1 MNWIEV
7 SRAALNG
14 DGLEPYVAGE
24 ITNLF
29 DWAEN
34 PAGSSAH
41 LMAHRGRFL
50 VDIVTIEA
58 NAVHQPSKPGD
69 EIVVVL
75 EGKLQLTDDADGRQ
89 QNFAP
94 GEAVLIPAG
103 WAGLYR
109 VIPGDGDFR
118 ELAIVPHDYFD
129 EAAAPPPSGLSP
141 RRLDPPPT
149 AGQHELHNGRYHVT
163 ALAGRTARH
172 PVDVPSEMV
181 VRILSGKLSLYGA
194 DRAAEYHPGDVLVL
208 PAGLAAEAVT
218 SDDYCA
224 LIARWIG

>member
-1 MNWIEV
+1 MSWIEV

-14 DGLEPYVAGE
+14 EGLVPYVAGE

-34 PAGSSAH
+34 PAGRSAH
-41 LMAHRGRFL
+41 MMAHRGRFL
-50 VDIVTIEA
+50 VDIVSIEA

-75 EGKLQLTDDADGRQ
+75 EGELQLTDDSDGRQ
-89 QNFAP
+89 QSFKR

-109 VIPGDGDFR
+109 VIPADGDFR

-129 EAAAPPPSGLSP
+129 TGVTPPPSGLSP
-141 RRLDPPPT
+141 RRLDPPAA
-149 AGQHELHNGRYHVT
+149 AGEHELHHGRYGVT
-163 ALAGRTARH
+163 AFAGGMPMHAIAFGSESLMLVLAGTLTLADGDRTAAF
-172 PVDVPSEMV
+172 
-181 VRILSGKLSLYGA
+181 GA
-194 DRAAEYHPGDVLVL
+194 GDAVVL
-208 PAGLAAEAVT
+208 PADFAGEAAT
-218 SDDYCA
+218 SDDYRA
-224 LIARWIG
+224 FFARWIG